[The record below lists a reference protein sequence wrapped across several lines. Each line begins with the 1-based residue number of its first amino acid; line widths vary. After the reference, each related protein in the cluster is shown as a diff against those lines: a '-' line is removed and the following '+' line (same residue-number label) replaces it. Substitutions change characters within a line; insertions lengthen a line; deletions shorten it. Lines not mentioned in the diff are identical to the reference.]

1 MEQYLAFR
9 LSAELKISSE
19 QIVREE
25 WEHLLLKELYESL
38 LGRELILRGGTAL
51 RLAYGSPRFSDDLDF
66 SLFRDVDP
74 LEFKDNISTTYS
86 LLPKLGE
93 VKISDLTSKR
103 FTHLAE
109 FRIREP
115 WQTMAFSIKIE
126 VSRRDTYPRDKQCYQ
141 LLLLSSPVTNI
152 QVLANVATLEQI
164 YSEKLRALEERKE
177 PRDLFDLW
185 FISQRLKR
193 EFFPQTYAIDRK
205 ELIREL
211 HKYLPR
217 NFWKAV
223 EELAAYGS

>member
-1 MEQYLAFR
+1 MALRLAT
-9 LSAELKISSE
+9 ELKIHAE

-25 WEHLLLKELYESL
+25 WELFLLKELYESP

-74 LEFKDNISTTYS
+74 SEFEDNINAAYS
-86 LLPKLGE
+86 LLRKLGK
-93 VKISDLTSKR
+93 VKISDLASKR

-109 FRIREP
+109 LRIREP

-126 VSRRDTYPRDKQCYQ
+126 VSRRDIYLRDKQCYQ
-141 LLLLSSPVTNI
+141 LRLLSSPVTNV

-164 YSEKLRALEERKE
+164 FSEKLRALQERKE

-193 EFFPQTYAIDRK
+193 EFFPQAYAIDRK